1 MSTTI
6 ETVSILN
13 SAVRTVLGLVIVG
26 GMGYGGW
33 YGYNVYNKK
42 DVEAN
47 RVTRELAEANS
58 VLTRAQN
65 EIEEKDRSLDQ
76 KNVEIKEKTVQIST
90 LNVKVDEQEQEIARL
105 DTSMRLLKVNQ
116 RVAVLRVLDQS
127 TNEANEL
134 YSLIEFQEYDDNDE
148 PLGEAK
154 QFKIKGDIVY
164 IDSWVVKFEDKY
176 VEKADIQRGTSLL
189 LFRRLFGEFQEPQQG
204 FVLDQVGQRPAAYAR
219 GSVLSDFEKRIWD
232 DFWNVANDKDKQEEL
247 GIRAIHGE
255 APFRKVMR
263 GKTYRIQR
271 RASGGLDFDVM
282 PILPRVNP
290 PT

>member
-1 MSTTI
+1 
-6 ETVSILN
+6 
-13 SAVRTVLGLVIVG
+13 
-26 GMGYGGW
+26 
-33 YGYNVYNKK
+33 
-42 DVEAN
+42 
-47 RVTRELAEANS
+47 LAEANS
-58 VLTRAQN
+58 ALTRAQN

-282 PILPRVNP
+282 PTLPRVNP